1 MKRVLFLILFT
12 LILAACNQPNEV
24 DVLVS
29 DEQGSNLFSMPEE
42 MPEDFGFS
50 VRYGV
55 GKKNEIDTFNGVV
68 IKDLISNGTAKANI
82 TFSDKEMSEIYQKM
96 KEINVLE
103 EKNFTSNCA
112 IEPNDETDWEIVFNG
127 ETLFHSITQYCD
139 PTEDAVQ
146 FLELRDYVFDKVK
159 SKKEYLKLPE
169 AEGGYE

>member
-12 LILAACNQPNEV
+12 LILAACNQSNEV

-29 DEQGSNLFSMPEE
+29 DKQGSTLFSMPEE

-82 TFSDKEMSEIYQKM
+82 TFTDQEMSEIFRKM
-96 KEINVLE
+96 KEINVWE
-103 EKNFTSNCA
+103 EKNFTSNCG
-112 IEPNDETDWEIVFNG
+112 IEPYEETD
-127 ETLFHSITQYCD
+127 
-139 PTEDAVQ
+139 
-146 FLELRDYVFDKVK
+146 
-159 SKKEYLKLPE
+159 
-169 AEGGYE
+169 